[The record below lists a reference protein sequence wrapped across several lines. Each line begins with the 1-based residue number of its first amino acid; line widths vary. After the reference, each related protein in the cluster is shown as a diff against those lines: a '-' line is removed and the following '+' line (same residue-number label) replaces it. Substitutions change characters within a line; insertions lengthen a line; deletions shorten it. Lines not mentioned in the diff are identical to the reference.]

1 MPRYFEVTEDRSK
14 YMEYISDKNTYRNS
28 HSATTQPELQFRDL
42 YMGAHPWSNRG
53 QEHFRTGQLDL
64 VIHSKGA
71 VLVAAS
77 AELLRSAENS
87 KQFLCV
93 EPLQNSC
100 RDISPDVL
108 PSAGAPNSST
118 MVGIFAQ
125 LWVFSYMACT
135 FEATNAF
142 RLMGGGWAE
151 IPSHQNGNFSA

>member
-42 YMGAHPWSNRG
+42 YMGAHPC
-53 QEHFRTGQLDL
+53 
-64 VIHSKGA
+64 KGA

-118 MVGIFAQ
+118 MVGIICAALGVVSCD
-125 LWVFSYMACT
+125 LWGPTVIYVNSSSYMACT

-151 IPSHQNGNFSA
+151 IPSHQNGNLSA

>member
-1 MPRYFEVTEDRSK
+1 MPIYFERRHDRS
-14 YMEYISDKNTYRNS
+14 YNFEIYTWGHI
-28 HSATTQPELQFRDL
+28 HGQF
-42 YMGAHPWSNRG
+42 WG

-118 MVGIFAQ
+118 MVGIICAALGVVSCD
-125 LWVFSYMACT
+125 LWGPTVIYVNSSSYMACT

-151 IPSHQNGNFSA
+151 IPSHQNGNLSA